1 MERHERFSDLPPAV
15 QAQLAIFTPLMLGL
29 IAGLVVVHG
38 STVYWIIQVIAFLGG
53 IAAGTE
59 HDGPREG
66 AIRGVIGGLVY
77 GLGIYIAFKATGEDA
92 KISSEPTLL
101 LPVITAILG
110 AGLGAL
116 GGIIGARSRAGTQ
129 RPATRG

>member
-1 MERHERFSDLPPAV
+1 MEKHERFADLPPAV
-15 QAQLAIFTPLMLGL
+15 QAQLAIFTPLMFGI
-29 IAGLVVVHG
+29 IAGLVVVHS
-38 STVYWIIQVIAFLGG
+38 STVYWIIQAIAFLGG

-77 GLGIYIAFKATGEDA
+77 GLGIVVAYKLTNEDA
-92 KISSEPTLL
+92 KIGTEPDAL

-116 GGIIGARSRAGTQ
+116 GGIIGARGRARTQ